1 MSKTMLNII
10 RTLIL
15 VVLVG
20 LLAGGIMWARWRA
33 SADLC
38 SDVTVEIMNRE
49 SSTFVTPDS
58 IKSELKRLNINLVGR
73 KMSDINT
80 QELESKLSESSY
92 FDEVECVKWQ
102 GAKGPVIHIRAKQI
116 VPVMRVFDGSTSY
129 YVSRTGK
136 RMTAINRYHADVP
149 VVQGHFYKTFTP
161 LKMLPL
167 IDYVESDSLLK
178 SLVSMYTFRDSNN
191 VMIVPTISGH
201 VVNLGDVNNYESKFN
216 KLLLFYRKVMPEKG
230 WMTYDTI
237 SVKWN
242 YQVVASKR
250 TKAVK
255 EVIDWS
261 EGEDEPDPDLELLRD
276 DGAATDTLKHDK
288 QN

>member
-15 VVLVG
+15 VVLAG
-20 LLAGGIMWARWRA
+20 LLAGGILWARWRA
-33 SADLC
+33 NADLC
-38 SDVTVEIMNRE
+38 SDVVVEIMNRE

-80 QELESKLSESSY
+80 HELESKLSESAY
-92 FDEVECVKWQ
+92 FDKVECIKGQ
-102 GAKGPVIHIRAKQI
+102 GAKGQVIQIRAKQI
-116 VPVMRVFDGSTSY
+116 VPVMRVFDGGTSY

-136 RMTAINRYHADVP
+136 RMVAINRYHADVP

-167 IDYVESDSLLK
+167 IDYVERDSLLK

-201 VVNLGDVNNYESKFN
+201 IVNLGDVNNYENKFK

-242 YQVVASKR
+242 YQVVATKR

-255 EVIDWS
+255 EVMEWS
-261 EGEDEPDPDLELLRD
+261 EEYDEPEPDMDLLRE
-276 DGAATDTLKHDK
+276 DGAETDTVKH
-288 QN
+288 N